1 MYIYIYVFIYIYIY
15 IYKNLSGNLC
25 PKLGDILLYLQSS
38 TTPACSCQT
47 QPLSNHR
54 LKVSVTMCFVSSF
67 SKIKFTNGFR
77 LNSFWCC
84 ECILLSKVS
93 QQKDQLKDK
102 LKNKLKY

>member
-1 MYIYIYVFIYIYIY
+1 M
-15 IYKNLSGNLC
+15 
-25 PKLGDILLYLQSS
+25 GDILLYLKSS
-38 TTPACSCQT
+38 TTPPCSCQT
-47 QPLSNHR
+47 QPLPNHR

-67 SKIKFTNGFR
+67 SKIKFTNDFR

-93 QQKDQLKDK
+93 QQKDKLKDK